1 MKLSLLTRKLH
12 SWTLTL
18 LALPLLVMC
27 LTGVVLH
34 LKKAIAWVQPTEQ
47 RGSAAV
53 PTLEI
58 GRVLEI
64 CRTRPELQV
73 ASWRDIKRVDL
84 RPSSGV
90 IKVLTANSWEAQI
103 DAGNGRVL
111 SLAER
116 RSDLLEAMH
125 DGSWF
130 HPLVKTW
137 LFLPSGVLL
146 GAGVVTGIYLFFL
159 PMLNQRRATR
169 RSRARLSGAAAPA
182 ASSPEPGHTATQL
195 R

>member
-1 MKLSLLTRKLH
+1 MKFSLLIRKLH

-34 LKKAIAWVQPTEQ
+34 FKKAIAWVQPTEQ
-47 RGSAAV
+47 HGSAAI
-53 PTLEI
+53 PSLEI
-58 GRVLEI
+58 SRILEI
-64 CRTRPELQV
+64 CRARPELEV

-90 IKVLTANSWEAQI
+90 IKVITANSWEAQI
-103 DAGNGRVL
+103 DAANGEVL

-116 RSDLLEAMH
+116 RSDMIEAIH

-137 LFLPSGVLL
+137 LFLPSGALL
-146 GAGVVTGIYLFFL
+146 GGGVLTGIYLFFL
-159 PMLNQRRATR
+159 PALNRRRAAR
-169 RSRARLSGAAAPA
+169 RSGARVSGAART
-182 ASSPEPGHTATQL
+182 SSPEPG
-195 R
+195 